1 MTDNERKLLLLV
13 ARILLYSDT
22 TIDIE
27 KMEISKLIGELEGL
41 EKKNTNPKCDDDCP
55 CGRDKYPFCD
65 KKTNECK
72 FWEIYPSGF

>member
-13 ARILLYSDT
+13 ARTLLYSDI

-27 KMEISKLIGELEGL
+27 KLELSKLIGELDEL
-41 EKKNTNPKCDDDCP
+41 EKKNTNPKCDKDCL
-55 CGRDKYPFCD
+55 CEKDKCSFCD

-72 FWEIYPSGF
+72 FWEIYPEGF